1 MLPTWAAD
9 TIIRIRPTTK
19 TVRGSEMHNW
29 NNTDELRI
37 PGCSVQPAGTS
48 LTEDGRVQ
56 GVSDGYTCYAPP
68 TADIIEGDRIRFGG
82 NVYTINGIPRL
93 WTSPTG
99 RVSHLLLNLERWDG

>member
-19 TVRGSEMHNW
+19 TVRGSEMPNW
-29 NNTDELRI
+29 NNVDELRI

-68 TADIIEGDRIRFGG
+68 TSDIIEGDRIHDKRHTATLDKPDRTRESFA
-82 NVYTINGIPRL
+82 VKP
-93 WTSPTG
+93 
-99 RVSHLLLNLERWDG
+99 